1 VITNMLFGKRRRRAA
16 AEEEVEVSLV
26 GQGPGEL
33 LRISVHGIN
42 EFVDIE
48 VKVQDFATSSL
59 KLNCRVRTYFC
70 F

>member
-1 VITNMLFGKRRRRAA
+1 MINMLFGKRRRRAA

-26 GQGPGEL
+26 GRGPGEP
-33 LRISVHGIN
+33 LRISVHEIN

-48 VKVQDFATSSL
+48 VKVQHFSTLSL
-59 KLNCRVRTYFC
+59 KLNCRVRTCFC